1 MPNLTV
7 VTIVMQDKA
16 SVLLGKVAGFKRVD
30 AGLWAI
36 PDGIVNDGETIR
48 DACIR
53 TVKEATGLDVE
64 PRMTLFLCERVVEGD
79 HRIGIFVLAEPVIKL
94 GDEDKPITAFNR
106 YSDMRWIDVRNLGE
120 LQNTEGM
127 SDFTADAFRKF
138 SEFLKSAIRPSNS
151 SIN

>member
-1 MPNLTV
+1 
-7 VTIVMQDKA
+7 MQDKA
-16 SVLLGKVAGFKRVD
+16 SVLLGCVSAANLKDGDIRKD
-30 AGLWAI
+30 EGLWAI

-79 HRIGIFVLAEPVIKL
+79 HRIGIFVLAEPTNTGIVPN
-94 GDEDKPITAFNR
+94 ER
-106 YSDMRWIDVRNLGE
+106 YTNMKWIDVRELGNL
-120 LQNTEGM
+120 QKNEGM

>member
-7 VTIVMQDKA
+7 GTIVMQDRA
-16 SVLLGKVAGFKRVD
+16 SVLLGKVSADGVD

-79 HRIGIFVLAEPVIKL
+79 HRIGIFVLAEPTNTGIVPS
-94 GDEDKPITAFNR
+94 ER
-106 YSDMRWIDVRNLGE
+106 YSEMKWVDVRELGNL
-120 LQNTEGM
+120 QKNEGM
-127 SDFTADAFRKF
+127 SDFTADAFVKF
-138 SEFLKSAIRPSNS
+138 SVFLQQQAPKAAAPVSGTVN
-151 SIN
+151 